1 MTQAAKEL
9 LAERGWD
16 PVYGAR
22 PLKRTIQRL
31 VGDHL
36 ALLILEGT
44 VRDGDEVEVDV
55 EQGELRFTTVEAAV
69 KPAAPAS
76 T

>member
-44 VRDGDEVEVDV
+44 VRDGDVVEVDV
-55 EQGELRFTTVEAAV
+55 EQGELRFTRVESAV